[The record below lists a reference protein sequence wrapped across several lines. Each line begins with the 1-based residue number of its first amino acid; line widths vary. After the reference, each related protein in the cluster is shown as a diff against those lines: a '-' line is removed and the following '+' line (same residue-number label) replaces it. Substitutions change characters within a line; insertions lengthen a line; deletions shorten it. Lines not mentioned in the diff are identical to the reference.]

1 MTFWGSTNYEKSYL
15 SQILVLVITS
25 FLFTSCLKTEHTV
38 RVKNSYIEA
47 FTDVSVRGT
56 SYGRI
61 ESGSTTSYKPIDEG
75 SFTISGS
82 TVSGQ
87 QLSGSG
93 SVTGKGIHKW
103 TLTITTGGGVSLV
116 ED

>member
-1 MTFWGSTNYEKSYL
+1 MKKSYL
-15 SQILVLVITS
+15 SHILVLVITS

-61 ESGSTTSYKPIDEG
+61 ESGSTTSYKPIEEG

-82 TVSGQ
+82 TVISAWVFCNSFAYHSKACC
-87 QLSGSG
+87 LPLLNF
-93 SVTGKGIHKW
+93 V
-103 TLTITTGGGVSLV
+103 V
-116 ED
+116 

>member
-1 MTFWGSTNYEKSYL
+1 MKKSYL
-15 SQILVLVITS
+15 SHILVLVITS

-93 SVTGKGIHKW
+93 SGTGKGKHKW
-103 TLTITTGGGVSLV
+103 TLTITAAGGVSLV